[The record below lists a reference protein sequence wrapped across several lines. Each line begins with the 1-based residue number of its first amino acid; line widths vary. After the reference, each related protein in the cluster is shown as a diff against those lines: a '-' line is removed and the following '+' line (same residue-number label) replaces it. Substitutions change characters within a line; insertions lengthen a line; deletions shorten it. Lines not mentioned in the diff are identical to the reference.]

1 LRGGGVTGV
10 LYADHRTMAGV
21 LDVILFWTTELKV
34 IQSHKSVNM
43 LKQNKPD
50 GFWSKRLKAVEI

>member
-1 LRGGGVTGV
+1 
-10 LYADHRTMAGV
+10 MAGV

-50 GFWSKRLKAVEI
+50 GFWAKRLKAVEI